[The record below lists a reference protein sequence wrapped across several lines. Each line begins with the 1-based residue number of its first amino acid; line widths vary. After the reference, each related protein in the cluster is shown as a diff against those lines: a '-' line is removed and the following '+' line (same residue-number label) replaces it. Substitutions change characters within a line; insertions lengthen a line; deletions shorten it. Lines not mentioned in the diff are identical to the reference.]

1 MIRILHGADL
11 HLDSPFST
19 FEPTRAQAYR
29 AMQRQLPERLVKL
42 ANDRGCQLLLLAG
55 DVIFLAA
62 AGGGVL
68 YMVLSFTHFKL
79 RLYYLVGIGLGFSLY
94 SAAIRPLA
102 RGIKKKIHKK
112 KRLKKKKH

>member
-1 MIRILHGADL
+1 MSLYNTTLGQPFLFGAFLYSGILMGIL
-11 HLDSPFST
+11 WHLF
-19 FEPTRAQAYR
+19 
-29 AMQRQLPERLVKL
+29 
-42 ANDRGCQLLLLAG
+42 RGLRGIFGKSRWLLLAG

-112 KRLKKKKH
+112 KIDNSSRG